1 VLEAPGREVVLEAPG
16 REVVLELVVPEV
28 VLELVVP
35 GLAAGTAIAGETRIP
50 AHTLV
55 QPLPMR
61 RAWVR
66 NRLKRGRACRR
77 VGYSLSKIQ
86 QSRTMPDRCD

>member
-1 VLEAPGREVVLEAPG
+1 VAAVELEAPA

-28 VLELVVP
+28 VLVAVVPEVVLVLVVP
-35 GLAAGTAIAGETRIP
+35 GLAAGTAITGETRIP

-55 QPLPMR
+55 QPLPTR

-66 NRLKRGRACRR
+66 NRLKRGRACRW
-77 VGYSLSKIQ
+77 VDYFLIKNP
-86 QSRTMPDRCD
+86 TE